1 MADKKGKA
9 EGSDSDDN
17 DGIENDDSL
26 CNRVIATLKGGGEL
40 DSLSL
45 KELKAYLRIHGLR
58 ITGTKAVCQQRIL
71 EHWENDESVC
81 NRVIAILKEG
91 GELESLS
98 LKELKAYLR
107 IHGLRI
113 TGTKAVCQQRILE
126 HWSRDETEEKEK
138 EEDKGNNWDDNDGTE
153 NGESL
158 CNRVIAVLKEG
169 SDLES
174 MSLKELK
181 AYLRNHGLHVT
192 GTKATC
198 QQRILEH
205 WEDDESVCKRV
216 IAILKEGGD
225 LESLSLKEL
234 RAYLRN
240 HGLSITGTK
249 AVCQQR
255 ILEHWS
261 GDETKEEEEEKGND
275 LDDHD
280 QMQNNESLCNQVI
293 AILKE
298 GGDLE
303 SLSLKELKAY
313 LRNHGLRIAGTKA
326 VCQQRILEHWSGD
339 KTEEEEEDEGNNLDD
354 NDQTENDKSLCNR
367 VIAILKEGG
376 DLESLRS
383 KELKAYLRNHG
394 LLSTGNTALCQQ
406 RILEH
411 WSGDETEEEEDEGN
425 DSDGND
431 QTEKDKSLC
440 NQVIEILKEGGDL
453 KSLSLKELKAYLR
466 NHGLLITGAKAVCQ
480 QRILEHWR
488 IKAGNA
494 EALYPRSSFFI
505 DCTGDVCKGDVV
517 LFTQKVY
524 KKFDNMSRR
533 RLLGERTIAGR
544 VVKESYGKAK
554 QQHTFTVEVLW
565 SEGTKKLPLLF
576 PLLVKGRNL
585 YKLRTHRQRWCDEAE
600 RRNVLAE
607 KHKRGKAARLVK
619 AMESI
624 RKWSAD
630 VGTKHPRRSHQ
641 SRPSENI
648 RALGR
653 AKIDMAHRKARP
665 SKIIRALERA
675 KIDMARRK
683 ARPSKRIRELER
695 AKIDMA
701 HRKAR
706 PSKIIRALERAKIDM
721 VRRKARPSKR
731 MRELERAKIDMAHRK
746 AFIPRLWHTS
756 NIYQVSSPVGQS
768 KKKQKSRSSVSDTFI
783 VTRTGGLVAGPAVP
797 RCNHCGRR
805 HSGECWRT
813 FGACFRCG
821 SKDHFL
827 RTCPGRP
834 GATSLPSER
843 PSATSVLFERP
854 SATSVLSEMPSATSE
869 MSERPSGSSEPS
881 ERPSATFVPSERPS
895 ATFVPSEKPSGTSV
909 PSEGPTPTTQQ
920 DGDVGTSATFVTSER
935 PTPTTQQDG
944 DVGMLESE
952 MVQASL
958 SATSVL
964 SKRPSGSYVP
974 SESPTPT
981 TQQDGDVGTKH
992 QKHSHQSRRSQK
1004 RKASELEKG
1013 KIDKEEGKAFPSA
1026 WNAGNVYQVSSP
1038 VGQVKKKQKSRL
1050 RVSNTSYTVTSTGG
1064 LAGGPS
1070 VLNYNH
1076 CGKRHSGECRRI
1088 SRACF
1093 RCGSKDHLIRSCPM
1107 VATSVPSKRMGA
1119 TSVPSKRM
1127 AATSVPSER
1136 PTSLIQQ
1143 DGDVGTIATSVW
1155 SERPSATSVPSERPT
1170 PTTQQDGDAGTSAPS
1185 VRSERPTLTTQQDG
1199 DAGMSAHSVRSE
1211 RPTLTTQQDGDAG
1224 TSAPSVRSEMPTLT
1238 THLDGDTGK
1247 CATSVQSE
1255 RPIPTTQQD
1264 GDVGMSATSILSK
1277 RPSATSVPSERPTPT
1292 TQQDGDVGTSA
1303 TFVPSERPTPT
1314 TQQDGDVGAS
1324 ATSIQSERPSV
1335 ASIPSERPSASYV
1348 SSERPTPTPR
1358 QDGDVGTKHE
1368 EHSHQS
1374 RQSEKRKAS
1383 ELEKEKIDKAQG
1395 NDSIPRFWNTGN
1407 TYQVSF
1413 PVGQVEKKQKSR
1425 LRVSN
1430 TSYTVTSTGGL
1441 AGGPSVLNCNH
1452 CGKRH
1457 SGECRRISGAC
1468 FGCGSKD
1475 HLIRSCPMDATS
1487 VPSKRM
1493 GATSVPSKRMAA
1505 TSVPS
1510 ERPTSI
1516 IPQDG
1521 DVGTIAT
1528 SVWSERPSATSVPS
1542 ERPTPTTQQD
1552 GDAGTS
1558 APSVRPERPTLT
1570 TQQDG
1575 DAGMSAPSVRSERP
1589 TLTTQQDGD
1598 AGMSATSIL
1607 SKRPSATS
1615 VPSERPTPTTQQ
1627 DGDVGTSATSVERP
1641 MPTTQQDGDVGAS
1654 ATSIQS
1660 ERPSVTSIPSERPSA
1675 SYVSSERPTPTP
1687 RQDGD
1692 VGTKH
1697 EENSHQSRQPEKRKA
1712 SELEKE
1718 KIDKAQGNDSIPRFW
1733 NTGNTYQVSFPVGQ
1747 VEKKQKS
1754 TLTVYNT
1761 YYNVTN
1767 TGGLVGGPSVPTCN
1781 HCGRWHSGECRR
1793 ISGACFGCGSKDHL
1807 LRSCP
1812 ERMGA
1817 TSVPSESST
1826 LTAQRGMRP
1835 GNSGNTGGEQRF
1847 EREIKHGHSNVVP
1860 VLNSYQPPQN
1870 FHHQSAPH
1878 QFAGNDIGSSFHHQ
1892 SAPHQ
1897 FAGNDIGPSFH
1908 HQSAP
1913 QFASHNIGSSFHHQ
1927 SAPHQFAGNNI
1938 GSSFHHQSSP
1948 HQFAGNDIGST
1959 FHYQSAPHQFVGN
1972 DTGST
1977 FHHQSAPHKFVGND
1991 IGSTSAMVR
2000 SLPYMDPQYQGFNNP
2015 FS

>member
-1 MADKKGKA
+1 MATCKRMTCTTKCKCKGLAMLLPVLRCPKLEFNEMADKKGKA

-17 DGIENDDSL
+17 DGTENDDSL
-26 CNRVIATLKGGGEL
+26 CNRVIATLKEGGEL

-45 KELKAYLRIHGLR
+45 KEHKAYLRIHGLR

-126 HWSRDETEEKEK
+126 HWRDETEEKEK

-216 IAILKEGGD
+216 VAILKEGGD

-261 GDETKEEEEEKGND
+261 EDETKEEEEEKGND

-280 QMQNNESLCNQVI
+280 QMQNNESLCKQVI

-394 LLSTGNTALCQQ
+394 LLSTGNKALCQQ

-411 WSGDETEEEEDEGN
+411 WSGDETEEDEDEGN

-466 NHGLLITGAKAVCQ
+466 NHGLLITGTKAVCQ

-488 IKAGNA
+488 IKEGNA

-533 RLLGERTIAGR
+533 RLLGKRTIAGR

-585 YKLRTHRQRWCDEAE
+585 YKLRTYRQRWCDEAE

-706 PSKIIRALERAKIDM
+706 PSKIIRAVERAKIDM

-768 KKKQKSRSSVSDTFI
+768 KKKQRSRSSVSDTFI

-834 GATSLPSER
+834 GATSLPPER

-881 ERPSATFVPSERPS
+881 ERLSATFVPSERPS

-981 TQQDGDVGTKH
+981 TQQDGAKH

-1013 KIDKEEGKAFPSA
+1013 KIDKAEGKAFPSA

-1064 LAGGPS
+1064 
-1070 VLNYNH
+1070 
-1076 CGKRHSGECRRI
+1076 
-1088 SRACF
+1088 
-1093 RCGSKDHLIRSCPM
+1093 CGSKDHLIRSCPM
-1107 VATSVPSKRMGA
+1107 GATSVPSKRMGA
-1119 TSVPSKRM
+1119 TSVPS
-1127 AATSVPSER
+1127 ER
-1136 PTSLIQQ
+1136 PTSLIRQ

-1199 DAGMSAHSVRSE
+1199 DAGTSAPSVRSERPTRTTQQDGDAGMSAPSVRSE

-1238 THLDGDTGK
+1238 THLDGDAGK

-1335 ASIPSERPSASYV
+1335 TSIPSERPSASYV

-1430 TSYTVTSTGGL
+1430 TSYTVTSTGG
-1441 AGGPSVLNCNH
+1441 
-1452 CGKRH
+1452 
-1457 SGECRRISGAC
+1457 
-1468 FGCGSKD
+1468 
-1475 HLIRSCPMDATS
+1475 SCPMDATS

-1493 GATSVPSKRMAA
+1493 GATSVPSKRMPA

-1558 APSVRPERPTLT
+1558 APSVRSERPTLT

-1575 DAGMSAPSVRSERP
+1575 DAGTSAPSVRSERP

-1627 DGDVGTSATSVERP
+1627 DGDVGTSATSIPSERP

-1697 EENSHQSRQPEKRKA
+1697 EEHSHQSRQPEKRKA

-1718 KIDKAQGNDSIPRFW
+1718 KIDKAQGNDSVPRFW

-1767 TGGLVGGPSVPTCN
+1767 TGG
-1781 HCGRWHSGECRR
+1781 
-1793 ISGACFGCGSKDHL
+1793 
-1807 LRSCP
+1807 SCP

-1878 QFAGNDIGSSFHHQ
+1878 QFAGNDIASSFHHQ

-1897 FAGNDIGPSFH
+1897 FAGNDIGSSFH

-1913 QFASHNIGSSFHHQ
+1913 QFASNNIGSSFHHQ

-1938 GSSFHHQSSP
+1938 GSSFHHQSAP

-2000 SLPYMDPQYQGFNNP
+2000 SLPYIPCMDPHSDRIQV
-2015 FS
+2015 